1 MEMFADLAVPCLGV
15 VENLTGLICR
25 RCGSE
30 NALFGQGGGAGLA
43 EQTGLPLLAR
53 LPFVPAL
60 AEASDRGCP
69 PVVETPDS
77 AQSARFHALAAR
89 VAEAL
94 RLDAVASAM
103 PTRQTQEPDQE
114 TVHPAH
120 PVQSERAGEQPG
132 PIPIRTGTPQDRHD
146 LNPQYAEPG
155 ESIAGVRDVLLVAS
169 GKGGVGKSTVTV
181 NLACA
186 LRAQGLRVGV
196 LDADLYGPSIARM
209 LGTETA
215 LEYDAQGRAIPAI
228 GHGIQTV
235 SVAQRIPPEAAL
247 VWKGPLVAQTLL
259 DMFRGVA
266 WPDLDL
272 LLVDLPPGTG
282 DVPLTILEQI
292 PVSGA
297 ILVTTPQRLAQVD
310 AERGIELFH
319 QLDIPVFGLVENMAH
334 AICPGCGERQP
345 LFPDADVAALARRR
359 HVPYLGSL
367 PLDPAGQALADTGQP
382 LVEARPE
389 SAASLSVQQIAHQ
402 VRHALEQEGRARLRD
417 ADPNTQ
423 AAHAAFWERLMED

>member
-1 MEMFADLAVPCLGV
+1 
-15 VENLTGLICR
+15 
-25 RCGSE
+25 
-30 NALFGQGGGAGLA
+30 
-43 EQTGLPLLAR
+43 
-53 LPFVPAL
+53 
-60 AEASDRGCP
+60 
-69 PVVETPDS
+69 
-77 AQSARFHALAAR
+77 
-89 VAEAL
+89 
-94 RLDAVASAM
+94 
-103 PTRQTQEPDQE
+103 
-114 TVHPAH
+114 
-120 PVQSERAGEQPG
+120 
-132 PIPIRTGTPQDRHD
+132 
-146 LNPQYAEPG
+146 
-155 ESIAGVRDVLLVAS
+155 
-169 GKGGVGKSTVTV
+169 
-181 NLACA
+181 
-186 LRAQGLRVGV
+186 VGV

-297 ILVTTPQRLAQVD
+297 ILVTTPQRLAQMD
-310 AERGIELFH
+310 AERGIDLFH

-334 AICPGCGERQP
+334 AICPGCGEIQP

-367 PLDPAGQALADTGQP
+367 PLDPAGQALADAGQP

-389 SAASLSVQQIAHQ
+389 SPFSLSFRQIARQ
-402 VRHALEQEGRARLRD
+402 VRQALEQEGRARLRD